1 MEALYG
7 PIDPLPPPPRA
18 ILPRFRAAARK
29 SAKSSAAAAPP
40 PLPVIPGADMLLP
53 GSPGYD
59 EALIASE
66 LREIVPPQI
75 RAMCSAESAV
85 AAVVDWLREQGL
97 PFAVR
102 CGGHSYAG
110 LSQSASVVVDVR
122 RMNAIAVD
130 QAQRIVKVGAGAAL
144 GAIYRSLAGTGLGFA
159 GGSCP
164 TVGVAGHVLGGGMG
178 LLGRA
183 HGLACDNLLS
193 LTMIDASGAK
203 LVVDAANNS
212 DLFWA
217 CRGGGGGSFGI
228 ATEFTFRLHPVP
240 SVFTFGVTWTL
251 PKAAAVALFDAWQG
265 WGPTTLPEITA
276 LMKVQGL
283 RDGRIKLRCVGQSTG
298 SEATLRR
305 ELATLTAVAD
315 PDAPAG
321 VKQRSFIEAVE
332 YFAGSWEYQS
342 IYHKGMSDF
351 VSDLSIAGIEALL
364 DQLID
369 TAAIN
374 LAALCDPYGGAIADL
389 APNATAFPFRGPKIY
404 CIQYY
409 LQWSAASQ
417 TAARLQACRA
427 FYAALRPFMRGGA
440 YVNYCDTDLADWATA
455 YWGANLPRLRRIK
468 AARDPGNL
476 FRHRQ
481 SVAP

>member
-1 MEALYG
+1 MEPLYG
-7 PIDPLPPPPRA
+7 PIDPLPPPRRA
-18 ILPRFRAAARK
+18 ILPRFPVAAGM
-29 SAKSSAAAAPP
+29 AAGSLAEAALP
-40 PLPVIPGADMLLP
+40 PLPVIPGAEMLVP
-53 GSPGYD
+53 GSPGYN

-75 RAMCSAESAV
+75 RAMCSRDTAV
-85 AAVVDWLREQGL
+85 AAVVNWLREQKL

-110 LSQSASVVVDVR
+110 LSQSSSVVVDVR

-130 QAQRIVKVGAGAAL
+130 PVKRIVKVGAGASL
-144 GAIYRSLAGTGLGFA
+144 GAVYRSLAGTDLGFA

-178 LLGRA
+178 LIGRA

-228 ATEFTFRLHPVP
+228 ATEFTFRLHPIP
-240 SVFTFGVTWTL
+240 RVFTFGATWTL
-251 PKAAAVALFDAWQG
+251 SKATAVRLFDAWQN
-265 WGPTTLPEITA
+265 WAPTTVPEITA
-276 LMKVQGL
+276 LMKVQGQTN
-283 RDGRIKLRCVGQSTG
+283 GKVKLRCVGQTTG

-305 ELATLTAVAD
+305 ELAKLTAIAN
-315 PDAPAG
+315 PDAPAT
-321 VKQRSFIEAVE
+321 VKQRTFIGAVE

-351 VSDLSIAGIEALL
+351 VGGLSAAGIGALL
-364 DQLID
+364 DQLIG
-369 TAAIN
+369 AAPIG
-374 LAALCDPYGGAIADL
+374 LAALCDPYAGAIANL
-389 APNATAFPFRGPKIY
+389 AADATAFPFRGPKIY

-409 LQWSAASQ
+409 LQWSAKSK

-427 FYAALRPFMRGGA
+427 LYAALRPFMPGNA
-440 YVNYCDTDLADWATA
+440 YVNYCDTDLANWATA
-455 YWGANLPRLRRIK
+455 YWGANLSRLRQIK

-476 FRHRQ
+476 FRHQQ
-481 SVAP
+481 SVTP